1 MFVLELQN
9 MAKREQMFRL
19 MNTSNFLK
27 SKPNGVTF
35 REVQLYLEEKY
46 NEEEF
51 DNDLAFS
58 EKTFKRDRKLLRDL
72 FKIETK
78 FNRSTMLYQIV
89 DDIEPNHTIFDNLI
103 LINAYKKASDQANI
117 LLFEKRQ
124 ASGLENLDGFIHA
137 IKNTKIISC
146 IYTKYWEGI
155 PVKKVLEPYA
165 VKEFRNRWYLIAKD
179 RNDKDFI
186 LKTYGLDRI
195 TNLEIHSSTFVKNN
209 NVNVEDMFINS
220 FGIISTLGQKPT
232 KIILSLI
239 PWQGM
244 YVKSLPIH
252 HSQRILID
260 NNNELKLE
268 LNLVPTYDFY
278 QELLTHNERILS
290 LEPKAVREEYLK
302 FLEVGLNNL
311 RNQNEK
317 TSIR

>member
-1 MFVLELQN
+1 

-19 MNTSNFLK
+19 MNISNFLK
-27 SKPNGVTF
+27 SKPKGVTF
-35 REVQLYLEEKY
+35 REVQLYLENKY
-46 NEEEF
+46 HEGDF
-51 DNDLAFS
+51 DGDLAFS
-58 EKTFKRDRKLLRDL
+58 EKTFKRDRKLLKDL

-89 DDIEPNHTIFDNLI
+89 DDTETNQTVFDNLL
-103 LINAYKKASDQANI
+103 LINAYKKAADQTNI

-124 ASGLENLDGFIHA
+124 ASGLDNLDGIIHA
-137 IKNTKIISC
+137 IKNNKIISC
-146 IYTKYWEGI
+146 TYTKYWEGKPLKRI
-155 PVKKVLEPYA
+155 LEPYA
-165 VKEFRNRWYLIAKD
+165 LKEFRNRWYLIAKD
-179 RNDKDFI
+179 RRDQNFI

-195 TNLEIHSSTFVKNN
+195 SNLDIHSSTFVQKE
-209 NVNVEDMFINS
+209 VNVEEMFVHS

-232 KIILSLI
+232 KITLSLI

-252 HSQRILID
+252 HSQKILVD

-278 QELLTHNERILS
+278 QELLTHNERLLS
-290 LEPKAVREEYLK
+290 LHPKSVREEYLK

-311 RNQNEK
+311 RNQQ
-317 TSIR
+317 